1 MRLFVVTGHKIDFTN
16 RLYRL
21 YEPEVFRSCEKAYT
35 SIMETLDDEKEL
47 LDDGDDVECTETSVG
62 SPMTADCDYE
72 LNTHEGYLVELKL
85 REIKI

>member
-21 YEPEVFRSCEKAYT
+21 YEPEVFKSCEKAYS
-35 SIMETLDDEKEL
+35 SIMETLDSEKEL
-47 LDDGDDVECTETSVG
+47 LGDDVECIETSVG
-62 SPMTADCDYE
+62 SPMSADCDYE
-72 LNTHEGYLVELKL
+72 LNTHEGYLVEIKL